1 MANVSAGF
9 YLSVTL
15 ADHGDNR
22 TTLGYHMD
30 PANVADFTEA
40 TAAAA
45 ALVAALLALTDAV
58 LTGYRVEEVWYND
71 SIALPA
77 GGVENEDKASVTF
90 SIQDTNKKGN
100 FKIPAPKN
108 GVGIVFVGTSGA
120 SANQV
125 ATQSATLTTYANLFR
140 TAGAFLISDG
150 EKLNQVL
157 VGKRISSK
165 SNNG

>member
-1 MANVSAGF
+1 M
-9 YLSVTL
+9 SVTL

-22 TTLGYHMD
+22 STLRYQMD
-30 PANVADFTEA
+30 PANTADFT
-40 TAAAA
+40 A
-45 ALVAALLALTDAV
+45 ALANAGALITDLDALTDAV
-58 LTGYRVEEVWYND
+58 IVGYKVEEEYYND
-71 SIALPA
+71 AIALPA

-90 SIQDTNKKGN
+90 SIDGTNKKGN
-100 FKIPAPKN
+100 FKIPAPIN
-108 GVGIVFVGTSGA
+108 TVGVVFVGTSGA

-125 ATQSATLTTYANLFR
+125 ATTSTQIQNYADNFR
-140 TAGAFLISDG
+140 TAGGFLISDG